1 MLAMAVQPAVAGTA
15 LGPRAPRLAGGRVL
29 SEEIAEFERGAINF
43 GCVGQRRGQK
53 SGGNSSGCGKG
64 QQPKN
69 APTRSCSSRRAA
81 AWWCLELSL
90 LADGAPKHSSS
101 FGFSLAAERA
111 LPLLRAGAMA
121 AYVSRAARTPGNTRG
136 CAWQQQRGPA
146 VCHCG
151 RSGGVA
157 QPTRTPVSRC
167 EKVRTKPKK
176 KRIHLGQQRR
186 CTSSGGLF

>member
-1 MLAMAVQPAVAGTA
+1 MMARRDSCDLARLRAQRPACSPPCRDVSLGATVEWYWYVGNGCAAGSCWHCA
-15 LGPRAPRLAGGRVL
+15 GPKSPTLAGGRVL

-111 LPLLRAGAMA
+111 PPLLRAGAMA
-121 AYVSRAARTPGNTRG
+121 AYVSRCAHAGQHAGLRLATAEGPSRLPLRT
-136 CAWQQQRGPA
+136 
-146 VCHCG
+146 
-151 RSGGVA
+151 
-157 QPTRTPVSRC
+157 
-167 EKVRTKPKK
+167 
-176 KRIHLGQQRR
+176 
-186 CTSSGGLF
+186 